1 MFFRFCIFKV
11 RRIRLGFSFKKLKI
25 PLLYFNSQPTDSQ
38 SGVNNFLDI
47 IAYCMCVFV
56 VAYLTAYLICLG
68 MLWAGYFPGWLSY
81 LTNGAVNAYAW
92 TKCGLVFFCWY
103 FFRHYSSA
111 LLTMMTVEKFIALY
125 FPLKTKSI
133 CTVKTAKWASG
144 IAGVFYALINIFWFF
159 VVNVETLNEARVTF
173 CRFKDFYVPYSWYVT
188 KIDATLYAYLPFAT
202 MGLCN
207 VAIIY
212 KFVKAQLAAKRGGTE
227 STNQALSSAAMRGT
241 AILIT
246 VTMTF
251 LILTV
256 PTNIILSISLQTH
269 PLLSPFLYFL
279 VCLNH
284 SINGFLY
291 CIVGTRFRKELIAT
305 LCCNRIKLYDTE
317 GGTSKATS
325 VTSVKSG

>member
-1 MFFRFCIFKV
+1 M
-11 RRIRLGFSFKKLKI
+11 
-25 PLLYFNSQPTDSQ
+25 NSHPTDSQ
-38 SGVNNFLDI
+38 SRVNNFLDI
-47 IAYCMCVFV
+47 IAYCVCGFV
-56 VAYLTAYLICLG
+56 VACLTAYLICLG

-81 LTNGAVNAYAW
+81 LTNGEVNAYAW

-103 FFRHYSSA
+103 FFRHYSSS

-125 FPLKTKSI
+125 FPFKTKSV
-133 CTVKTAKWASG
+133 CTVRTAKWATG
-144 IAGVFYALINIFWFF
+144 IAGVFYALVNIFWFF
-159 VVNVETLNEARVTF
+159 VVKVETSNEGKITF
-173 CRFKDFYVPYSWYVT
+173 CYFREYYIPYALHVT

-207 VAIIY
+207 MAIIY
-212 KFVKAQLAAKRGGTE
+212 KFVKAKLAAKRGGTE

-246 VTMTF
+246 VTITF

-256 PTNIILSISLQTH
+256 PTNIILSISIQTH

-291 CIVGTRFRKELIAT
+291 CIVGTRFRKELFAT
-305 LCCNRIKLYDTE
+305 LCCNRKKLLDTE
-317 GGTSKATS
+317 SGKSNATS
-325 VTSVKSG
+325 LTNVKSGEN